1 MLASRRLFH
10 QFLVDSFST
19 IESDRLRYMRDHQ
32 KDLRAAMYKG
42 LTEAIVSGDCV
53 ANVTGKRIVLP
64 ASFVGGARY
73 MIQNYQ
79 DAMTICS
86 WAAYPDY
93 ADTSTGITAASMYRQ
108 NTGAG
113 IGKKRAR
120 KAVAKGGSSNISQIN
135 HIPDFMHSYVESI
148 TDVKSDGNCGYRVIA
163 LGHTNNEDDY
173 DFIKKSMLDE
183 LQLHKQDYLKIYGG
197 GERLSYIRNAL
208 LPAKRKAR
216 RHGVALID
224 KWLTFPDMG
233 HIVASI
239 LGKVVVKLTKHGAS
253 ETFFPLR
260 GVPSSNPSSLII
272 CLGAIPG
279 HYVHVNLKD
288 GCPIPP
294 TSIQWKQHCSTEAIV
309 WESYF
314 VDRQANFTKLMKDHM
329 VHHKKD
335 VRAGSKSCYPIDL

>member
-1 MLASRRLFH
+1 
-10 QFLVDSFST
+10 
-19 IESDRLRYMRDHQ
+19 MRDHQ

-86 WAAYPDY
+86 WAGYPDY

-253 ETFFPLR
+253 ETFFPLC

-279 HYVHVNLKD
+279 HY
-288 GCPIPP
+288 
-294 TSIQWKQHCSTEAIV
+294 
-309 WESYF
+309 
-314 VDRQANFTKLMKDHM
+314 
-329 VHHKKD
+329 
-335 VRAGSKSCYPIDL
+335 